1 MGKTAKISDEFA
13 AAMQQLSAEA
23 AQTTHL
29 EDLRPEQYGNG
40 AAHDA
45 LPHIVNGVRKL
56 AERIE
61 NLETSLGQAME
72 KLEKSQPADINT
84 RLKYSKLLLQR
95 PRVSNRLRMRVKR
108 PSRVLSAVLFSR
120 NANSKKD

>member
-1 MGKTAKISDEFA
+1 V
-13 AAMQQLSAEA
+13 
-23 AQTTHL
+23 
-29 EDLRPEQYGNG
+29 
-40 AAHDA
+40 
-45 LPHIVNGVRKL
+45 LPHVVSGVRKL
-56 AERIE
+56 AEWIE

-72 KLEKSQPADINT
+72 KVEKSQPADINT

-108 PSRVLSAVLFSR
+108 PSRVFSASSFQH